1 MIRLTKTYGELRDVN
16 WRRLEPGEVITAELS
31 LKLNM
36 ALGKLSDYEN
46 TGLNPDQVESLKDL
60 SSVCVMEGRKERT

>member
-1 MIRLTKTYGELRDVN
+1 MIRLTKAYGELRDVS
-16 WRRLEPGEVITAELS
+16 WRQLEPGEVITAELS

-60 SSVCVMEGRKERT
+60 SGVCVMEGNKERT

>member
-1 MIRLTKTYGELRDVN
+1 MIRLTKTYGELRDVS
-16 WRRLEPGEVITAELS
+16 WRQLEPGEIITAELS

-60 SSVCVMEGRKERT
+60 SDVRATEECRD

>member
-1 MIRLTKTYGELRDVN
+1 LIRLTKTYGELRDVS
-16 WRRLEPGEVITAELS
+16 WRQLEPGEVITAELS

-46 TGLNPDQVESLKDL
+46 TRLNPDQVEGLKDL
-60 SSVCVMEGRKERT
+60 SDVRVTEGCRD

>member
-1 MIRLTKTYGELRDVN
+1 MIRLTKTYGELRDVS
-16 WRRLEPGEVITAELS
+16 WRKLEPGEVITAELS

-36 ALGKLSDYEN
+36 ALEKLSDYEN

-60 SSVCVMEGRKERT
+60 SSVCGTED